1 MCQDYRQGERV
12 EAEDLHV
19 EMSGLVVSDVMV
31 MLMVV
36 MGSIMAKQDA
46 QLLYITMAVTA
57 KAEN

>member
-1 MCQDYRQGERV
+1 
-12 EAEDLHV
+12 
-19 EMSGLVVSDVMV
+19 MSGLVVSDVMV

-36 MGSIMAKQDA
+36 MGLIMAKQDA

>member
-1 MCQDYRQGERV
+1 
-12 EAEDLHV
+12 LHV

-36 MGSIMAKQDA
+36 MGLIMAKQDA
-46 QLLYITMAVTA
+46 QLLYITMAVMA